1 MCRRTD
7 SNRGPRMLEATALPI
22 VRYVSLLVTK
32 VGQGRTKAHTLTAKC
47 FKIIFNHFPIVLI

>member
-32 VGQGRTKAHTLTAKC
+32 VGQGHTLNAKC
-47 FKIIFNHFPIVLI
+47 FKIIFNDFPIVLI